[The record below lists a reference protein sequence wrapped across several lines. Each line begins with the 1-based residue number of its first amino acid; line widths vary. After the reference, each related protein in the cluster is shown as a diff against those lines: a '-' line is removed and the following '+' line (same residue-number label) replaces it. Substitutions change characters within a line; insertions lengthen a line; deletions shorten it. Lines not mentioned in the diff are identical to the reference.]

1 LDDWLTR
8 RARTHPDRPA
18 LITDGGTTTYAE
30 LDEAAART
38 ARRLAALGVG
48 HGDRVATTLLPS
60 LEFAELLYALPRLG
74 ASLVPLN
81 TRLTAAERARQLE
94 DSGARLCVEDPL
106 DGDQADVELRTAV
119 DPDAE
124 HSLIYTSGTTGD
136 PAGISLTHRNH
147 TASALASAWN
157 LGVDPDDRWLCVLP
171 LFHVGGLAIL
181 LRSAIYGTAAVIH
194 ERFDEQRVAT
204 ALANGEI
211 TVASFVPTML
221 RRLVEAGL
229 DQAPNLR
236 AALLGGGPVPRDLLE
251 WSVSHGFPAL
261 QTYGMTQTSSQ
272 IATLTAAEAI
282 TKSGSAGRPLPGVD
296 LSISDEGEILVR
308 GPMVSPRALD
318 PGDGWL
324 HTGDRGRLDDD
335 GYLWVEGRLK
345 DVIVTGGENV
355 ACAEVE
361 RALEEH
367 PAVVE
372 AAVVGRPDL
381 EWGELVTA
389 FVVLDGGSV
398 DESELVEHCRRLLA
412 GYKVPRAF
420 HVVSE
425 LPRNAAGKLL
435 RRELIR

>member
-8 RARTHPDRPA
+8 RANSKPESPA
-18 LITDGGTTTYAE
+18 LITAAGATSYAE
-30 LDEAAART
+30 LAGGAART

-48 HGDRVATTLLPS
+48 EGERVATTLPPGLA
-60 LEFAELLYALPRLG
+60 FAELLHALPLLG

-81 TRLTAAERARQLE
+81 TRLTGAERRWQLE

-106 DGDQADVELRTAV
+106 EGDEGEVELRADI

-124 HSLIYTSGTTGD
+124 HSVIYTSGTTGR
-136 PAGISLTHRNH
+136 PSAVSLTHRNH

-181 LRSAIYGTAAVIH
+181 LRSAIYGTAAVVH
-194 ERFDEQRVAT
+194 ESFDPERVAS
-204 ALANGEI
+204 AFAQGQI
-211 TVASFVPTML
+211 SVASLVPTML
-221 RRLVEAGL
+221 RRVVEAGL
-229 DQAPNLR
+229 DSAPALR
-236 AALLGGGPVPRDLLE
+236 ALLLGGGPVPRDLLD
-251 WSVSHGFPAL
+251 WSAERGLPVL

-272 IATLTAAEAI
+272 IATLTAAEAVQK
-282 TKSGSAGRPLPGVD
+282 TGSAGRPLPGVE
-296 LSISDEGEILVR
+296 LSISGEGEILVR
-308 GPMVSPRALD
+308 GEMVSPGALD
-318 PGDGWL
+318 PRDGWL
-324 HTGDRGRLDDD
+324 HTGDRGRLDAD
-335 GYLWVEGRLK
+335 GFLWVEGRLK

-367 PAVVE
+367 PAVLE
-372 AAVVGRPDL
+372 AAVAGTPDP

-389 FVVLDGGSV
+389 YVVLDGGEL
-398 DESELVEHCRRLLA
+398 DEQALIAHCRERLA
-412 GYKVPRAF
+412 GYKVPRAL
-420 HVVSE
+420 HVVDA

-435 RRELIR
+435 RRELLR